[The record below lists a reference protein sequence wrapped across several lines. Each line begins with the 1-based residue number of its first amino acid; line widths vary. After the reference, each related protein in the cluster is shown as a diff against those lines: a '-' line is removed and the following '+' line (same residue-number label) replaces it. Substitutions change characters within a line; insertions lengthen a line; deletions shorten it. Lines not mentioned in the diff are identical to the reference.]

1 MNPIKALVITFSTTF
16 LLLTGCQS
24 TPSIKGSAA
33 ASNNTMLTQGLDK
46 VDENYAVINVNKE
59 TYVLDTYI
67 IPFQQPYYILV
78 RKQDGKRFSNNIADV
93 LAVDYIKTRG
103 CTETLVRR
111 EDLDKSSSD
120 STQHL
125 IGVAC

>member
-1 MNPIKALVITFSTTF
+1 MNPIKALVITFSTTL

-24 TPSIKGSAA
+24 TSNISGSATA
-33 ASNNTMLTQGLDK
+33 TNATSLTQGLEK
-46 VDENYAVINVNKE
+46 VDENYAAITVNKE
-59 TYVLDTYI
+59 VYVLDTYI
-67 IPFQQPYYILV
+67 ITFQQPYYILV

-93 LAVDYIKTRG
+93 LAVSYIKTRG

-111 EDLDKSSSD
+111 ENLDKSSSD

>member
-1 MNPIKALVITFSTTF
+1 MNPIKALVITFGTTL

-24 TPSIKGSAA
+24 TSNISGSATA
-33 ASNNTMLTQGLDK
+33 TNATSLTQGLEK
-46 VDENYAVINVNKE
+46 VDENYAAITVNKE
-59 TYVLDTYI
+59 VYVLDTYI

-93 LAVDYIKTRG
+93 LAVSYIKTRG

-111 EDLDKSSSD
+111 EDFDKSSSD

>member
-1 MNPIKALVITFSTTF
+1 MNPIKALVITFSTTL

-24 TPSIKGSAA
+24 TSNISGSATA
-33 ASNNTMLTQGLDK
+33 TNATSLTQGLEK
-46 VDENYAVINVNKE
+46 VDENYAAITVNKE
-59 TYVLDTYI
+59 VYVLDTYI

-93 LAVDYIKTRG
+93 LAVSYIKTRG

>member
-1 MNPIKALVITFSTTF
+1 MNSTKTLAIALGSTF

-24 TPSIKGSAA
+24 TPSINSSATN
-33 ASNNTMLTQGLDK
+33 SNATMLTQGLEK
-46 VDENYAVINVNKE
+46 VDENYAAITVNKE
-59 TYVLDTYI
+59 VYVLDTYI

-93 LAVDYIKTRG
+93 LAVSYIKTRG

>member
-1 MNPIKALVITFSTTF
+1 MNPIKALVITFGTTL

-24 TPSIKGSAA
+24 TSNISGSATA
-33 ASNNTMLTQGLDK
+33 TNATSLTQGLEK
-46 VDENYAVINVNKE
+46 VDENYAAITVNKE
-59 TYVLDTYI
+59 VYVLDTYI

-78 RKQDGKRFSNNIADV
+78 RKQDGKRFSKNIADV
-93 LAVDYIKTRG
+93 LAVSYIKTRG

>member
-1 MNPIKALVITFSTTF
+1 MNPIKALVITFSTTL

-24 TPSIKGSAA
+24 TSNISGSATA
-33 ASNNTMLTQGLDK
+33 TNATSLTQGLEK
-46 VDENYAVINVNKE
+46 VDENYAAITVNKE
-59 TYVLDTYI
+59 VYVLDTYI
-67 IPFQQPYYILV
+67 ITFQQPYYILV

-93 LAVDYIKTRG
+93 LAVSYIKTRG